1 MSQLEPA
8 PPAEPAIQQD
18 GPNVTGATAT
28 FADLEKLVEEGQAAA
43 GQGADDQQLSD
54 QTQPQQAQ
62 TPDGQ
67 APADPFA
74 EALTKKGFK
83 APEDLLKSYEEAHA
97 TITKLSQERS
107 KLAQDMEVL
116 MQIQNAYAQ
125 ANQPGNVQTPDG
137 QGGFDEELYKEI
149 APKVRQDVAREVEQ
163 RVEAKLHE
171 IVLKSK
177 VEQKMKENP
186 EEFGNLNPIMLKLL
200 AQYPQVGA
208 LPNGF
213 EMVYEKAKEVYNKNN
228 RNLVASVEKPIT
240 ESVLDKVTQM
250 LKSIGLNVS
259 LDAQDF
265 KKQNESTTNQDLARS
280 AYLPAGSASSAN
292 SQVTQK
298 PEDYKAQIKGYLD
311 PNRKMQRDDPD
322 KVLDLWWKN
331 VNAQA
336 QAR

>member
-8 PPAEPAIQQD
+8 PSAELPIQPESPQ
-18 GPNVTGATAT
+18 VTGATAT
-28 FADLEKLVEEGQAAA
+28 FADLERMVEEGKASSE
-43 GQGADDQQLSD
+43 QGAETQPSSD

-67 APADPFA
+67 AAGDPFS

-186 EEFGNLNPIMLKLL
+186 EEFNDLNPIMLNLL
-200 AQYPQVGA
+200 KQYPQVGA

-213 EMVYEKAKEVYNKNN
+213 EMVYEKAKEVRKQNVN
-228 RNLVASVEKPIT
+228 RMVKGIFGDNID
-240 ESVLDKVTQM
+240 LDKMRAFFASQGQNQGQTQPTET
-250 LKSIGLNVS
+250 
-259 LDAQDF
+259 QT
-265 KKQNESTTNQDLARS
+265 QTTNQDLARS

-292 SQVTQK
+292 AQVNQK
-298 PEDYKAQIKGYLD
+298 PEDYQAQIKGYLD

-331 VNAQA
+331 VNAQS

>member
-1 MSQLEPA
+1 MSILEPA
-8 PPAEPAIQQD
+8 PSAELPIQPESPQ
-18 GPNVTGATAT
+18 VTGATAT
-28 FADLEKLVEEGQAAA
+28 FADLEKMVEDGKAAE
-43 GQGADDQQLSD
+43 QGAESQPVSD
-54 QTQPQQAQ
+54 QAQPPQS
-62 TPDGQ
+62 PEGQ
-67 APADPFA
+67 APADPFS
-74 EALTKKGFK
+74 EALSKKGFK

-125 ANQPGNVQTPDG
+125 ANPQATQQTTDG

-149 APKVRQDVAREVEQ
+149 APKVRQDVAREVDQ

-186 EEFGNLNPIMLKLL
+186 EEFNDLNPIMLNLL
-200 AQYPQVGA
+200 KQYPQVGA

-213 EMVYEKAKEVYNKNN
+213 EMVYEKAKEVRQNN
-228 RNLVASVEKPIT
+228 VNRMVKGIFGKDIDMDKMRAFFASQGQT
-240 ESVLDKVTQM
+240 DGQQTQT
-250 LKSIGLNVS
+250 
-259 LDAQDF
+259 QP
-265 KKQNESTTNQDLARS
+265 QPSTTNQDLARS
-280 AYLPAGSASSAN
+280 AYLPTGSASSAN

-298 PEDYKAQIKGYLD
+298 PEDYKAQIKSYLD